1 MSNKNE
7 PKMGLEDAVVA
18 LTMRISVLEKLLLEK
33 GVLKEED
40 LSGELEKIVNHL
52 KQLVDLAVTKE

>member
-1 MSNKNE
+1 
-7 PKMGLEDAVVA
+7 MGLEDAVVA